1 MITTR
6 APDGANKNQYYF
18 NKVSEI
24 IHLIIA
30 YFNTIHTNIY
40 SNILDLLNNT
50 LPCQIFLTNVFEVI
64 ATYCCLVGLLTDR
77 GKLFTFVAGSHH
89 HLSLPFLPSWT
100 SSSLPLQSPPGVAFV
115 LGGLIILMGLVVYIS
130 TFKVFDRFSIKVS
143 CIIIKR
149 ISYQIKPIVFTS
161 THKH

>member
-30 YFNTIHTNIY
+30 YY
-40 SNILDLLNNT
+40 NT

-64 ATYCCLVGLLTDR
+64 ATYCCLAGLLTDR

-89 HLSLPFLPSWT
+89 HLSLPF
-100 SSSLPLQSPPGVAFV
+100 FII
-115 LGGLIILMGLVVYIS
+115 IILS
-130 TFKVFDRFSIKVS
+130 FSF
-143 CIIIKR
+143 IIIIAIAITTR
-149 ISYQIKPIVFTS
+149 RCVCAWRSDHPDGAGCLHFYF
-161 THKH
+161 